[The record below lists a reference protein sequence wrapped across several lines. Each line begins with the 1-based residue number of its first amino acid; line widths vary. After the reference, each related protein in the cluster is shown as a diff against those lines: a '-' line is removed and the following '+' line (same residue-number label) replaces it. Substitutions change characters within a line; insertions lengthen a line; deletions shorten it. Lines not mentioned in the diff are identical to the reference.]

1 MSFSANLTLFER
13 GIRFYGH
20 HLRFHQRQ
28 RKGQTTSVIWT
39 PEISAAIK
47 HLHSTSSWI
56 DSRSIYAAHQ
66 LCQVPRKHARGKIV
80 LSLSTSRQLQFTD
93 VTQAIRQFGLTDYSK
108 QLMLKGVCVYCAV
121 HRQKHFILSFNP
133 RFPHRYHSPT
143 FLCIPKNNYSY
154 FPRQQ

>member
-108 QLMLKGVCVYCAV
+108 QPTNAKRCVCVLCSAQAETF
-121 HRQKHFILSFNP
+121 HIILQPPLSTQISFTRVP
-133 RFPHRYHSPT
+133 LHS
-143 FLCIPKNNYSY
+143 KK
-154 FPRQQ
+154 